1 MSQLDRRQF
10 LISASAVSAA
20 GAAAVATSLAV
31 PARAKTRA
39 LRPPNVLF
47 IMADDLGYADLSC
60 YGQPNYTT
68 PTLDRLAHD
77 GLKLSQGYAN
87 SAVCSA
93 TRTALVTGRYQYRV
107 ASGLQEP
114 IASMAPQGLPAG
126 TPTIASIFSAGGYR
140 TALVGKWHVGTMPA
154 FSPKKAGYDY
164 HFCMGAGGA
173 DFFQHRATLTSKV
186 SGDGLWENEQPTDRD
201 GYLTDIF
208 ADVAIE
214 QINAAGTQP
223 FFMSLHFNAPHW
235 PWEGPDDREV
245 SKHLKEIRHL
255 DGGNLATYARM
266 VKSMDDNIAR
276 VLRSLQ
282 RKGLA
287 DNTIVVFTSDNGG
300 ERFSDVW
307 PFTGTKG
314 ELFEG
319 GIRVPLIVRW
329 PGHIKASSTSQQV
342 MVSMD
347 FMPTLLGAAGL
358 APDPAYPSDGANLLA
373 TLLGSAPLQPR
384 SLYWRFKGNQ
394 QAAHRDGD
402 LKYVKVGS
410 KEHLFNVVE
419 DARERAELKEKMPEQ
434 FARLKA
440 AYAAWDASMLPYP
453 AESYSEDVKLFYPDR
468 Y

>member
-1 MSQLDRRQF
+1 MSKLDRRRF
-10 LISASAVSAA
+10 LISASAAGAA
-20 GAAAVATSLAV
+20 GATAIATSIAS
-31 PARAKTRA
+31 PAGAKGRAT
-39 LRPPNVLF
+39 RPPNVLF
-47 IMADDLGYADLSC
+47 IMADDLGYADLGC
-60 YGQPNYTT
+60 YGQRNYTT

-114 IASMAPQGLPAG
+114 IASVAPIGLPDG
-126 TPTIASIFSAGGYR
+126 LPTMASIFKAGGYR
-140 TALVGKWHVGTMPA
+140 TSLIGKWHVGTMPA

-164 HFCMGAGGA
+164 HFCMGAGA
-173 DFFQHRATLTSKV
+173 IDFFQHRATLTSKIA
-186 SGDGLWENEQPTDRD
+186 GDDLFENEQPVERA
-201 GYLTDIF
+201 GYLTDVF

-214 QINAAGTQP
+214 QMNAAGAQP

-245 SKHLKEIRHL
+245 SKNLKEIRHL

-266 VKSMDDNIAR
+266 VKSMDEHIAR

-287 DNTIVVFTSDNGG
+287 EHTIVVFTSDNGG

-319 GIRVPLIVRW
+319 GIRVPLIIRW
-329 PGHIKASSTSQQV
+329 PGQLKAGGTSSQV

-347 FMPTLLGAAGL
+347 FMPTLLASAGL
-358 APDPAYPSDGANLLA
+358 APDPGYPSDGMNLLS
-373 TLLGSAPLQPR
+373 TLLGTDPVQTR

-410 KEHLFNVVE
+410 KEHLFNVAE
-419 DARERAELKEKMPEQ
+419 DARERAELKDKLPEQ

-440 AYAAWDASMLPYP
+440 AYATWDATMLPYP
-453 AESYSEDVKLFYPDR
+453 AESFSEDVKLHYPDR

>member
-1 MSQLDRRQF
+1 MNSHALNRRHF
-10 LISASAVSAA
+10 LGAA
-20 GAAAVATSLAV
+20 GAAGLLTGLKARSAT
-31 PARAKTRA
+31 RNAK
-39 LRPPNVLF
+39 PPNVLF

-60 YGQPNYTT
+60 YGQRDYTT
-68 PTLDRLAHD
+68 PALDRLARD

-107 ASGLQEP
+107 GSGLQEP
-114 IASMAPQGLPAG
+114 IANMAPQGLPPGHA
-126 TPTIASIFSAGGYR
+126 TIATQFKAGGYR
-140 TALVGKWHVGTMPA
+140 TSLVGKWHVGTMPA
-154 FSPKKAGYDY
+154 FSPGKAGYDY
-164 HFCMGAGGA
+164 HFCMGAGA
-173 DFFQHRATLTSKV
+173 IDFFQHRATLTSKV
-186 SGDGLWENEQPTDRD
+186 EGDGLWENEQPVERE
-201 GYLTDIF
+201 GYLTNVF
-208 ADVAIE
+208 GDVAIE

-235 PWEGPDDREV
+235 PWEGPDDREI
-245 SKHLKEIRHL
+245 SNNLKEIRHL

-276 VLRSLQ
+276 VLNALQ
-282 RKGLA
+282 RRGIA
-287 DNTIVVFTSDNGG
+287 ENTIVVFTSDNGG

-319 GIRVPLIVRW
+319 GIRVPLIMRW
-329 PGHIKASSTSQQV
+329 PARIRGGSTSSQV

-347 FMPTLLGAAGL
+347 FMPTLLAAAGL
-358 APDPAYPSDGANLLA
+358 APDPAFPADGANLLP
-373 TLLGSAPLQPR
+373 TLLGNAPLQQR
-384 SLYWRFKGNQ
+384 SLYWRFKANQ

-402 LKYVKVGS
+402 YKYLKIGG
-410 KEHLFNVVE
+410 KEHLFNVVA
-419 DARERAELKEKMPEQ
+419 DARERAELKDKLPEV

-440 AYAAWDASMLPYP
+440 DYATWDAGMPPYP

>member
-1 MSQLDRRQF
+1 
-10 LISASAVSAA
+10 
-20 GAAAVATSLAV
+20 
-31 PARAKTRA
+31 
-39 LRPPNVLF
+39 
-47 IMADDLGYADLSC
+47 
-60 YGQPNYTT
+60 
-68 PTLDRLAHD
+68 
-77 GLKLSQGYAN
+77 
-87 SAVCSA
+87 
-93 TRTALVTGRYQYRV
+93 
-107 ASGLQEP
+107 
-114 IASMAPQGLPAG
+114 MAPQGLPAG

-140 TALVGKWHVGTMPA
+140 TSLVGKWHVGTMPA

-164 HFCMGAGGA
+164 HFCMSGGA
-173 DFFQHRATLTSKV
+173 TDFFQHRATLTSKV
-186 SGDGLWENEQPTDRD
+186 PGDGLWENEQPTDRD
-201 GYLTDIF
+201 GYLTNIF

-245 SKHLKEIRHL
+245 SNSLKEIRHS

-276 VLRSLQ
+276 VLRALQ

-329 PGHIKASSTSQQV
+329 PGHIKAGSTSQQV

-373 TLLGSAPLQPR
+373 TLQGSAPLQPR

-453 AESYSEDVKLFYPDR
+453 AESFSEDVKLFYPDR